1 MADVTFLPAS
11 PAQSA
16 DVQLSQPT
24 IERGREA
31 ARVYRGAKAD
41 AQAVPLAGQGT
52 PLEVAP
58 VPAWARTEAPA
69 APGAE
74 NTVFDRAPGDVT
86 FAPGAQPLTILHAP
100 GVEIFRTA
108 GQATEEPQPEPD
120 VWPPAG
126 TRLVAPPSVEDAA
139 ASWPP
144 KRSP

>member
-16 DVQLSQPT
+16 EVQLSTPAM
-24 IERGREA
+24 ERGREA

-41 AQAVPLAGQGT
+41 AMAVPLEGQGT
-52 PLEVAP
+52 PLDVAP
-58 VPAWARTEAPA
+58 VPAWARAEAPA

-86 FAPGAQPLTILHAP
+86 FAPGAQPLTVLHAP

-108 GQATEEPQPEPD
+108 SQAGEEPPPTPD
-120 VWPPAG
+120 AWPPAG
-126 TRLVAPPSVEDAA
+126 TRLVEPPTVEEGAA
-139 ASWPP
+139 WPP
-144 KRSP
+144 DRSR